1 MKRLLP
7 VLAILLTLSYGAS
20 AQVVQWASKVLDFS
34 SEITHAQYSAQQAL
48 GKPNVMPAGGDNP
61 NAWMP
66 DKPNRKEF
74 LKLGFDKPMSI
85 KQIAIAESFNPSALY
100 RILVY
105 DETGKEYELST
116 FNPMSIP
123 MKGRMMNFFLEP
135 TPYKVAA
142 VKLEFDGA
150 AVPDY
155 YAIDAVAISDSNY
168 PIVAFI
174 PTPELLASGI
184 VTEVL
189 DKNVNSD
196 VNELNPI
203 LSPDGKTLYFSR
215 SNHPD
220 NSGGKKD
227 KEDIWYSE
235 LGADGKWQ
243 LAKNAGAPLNNE
255 YPNFVSSIS
264 STTPDGKSVI
274 MLLGNKYDENGD
286 SKLAGVS
293 MSSNV
298 GGNWTKPVAL
308 KIEDDYNFHEK
319 ANYFL
324 ANNRK
329 TLLMSVQREDTRG
342 DRDLYVSFMRADSSW
357 SRPLNLGAVVNTAG
371 EESAPFLALDDKTL
385 YFSSNGF
392 SGYGGTDIYVSKRLD
407 DTWTNWS
414 EPENLGPDINSP
426 KEDLFFNIPANS
438 EYAYYSRGVS
448 DNNTDIF
455 RIKLPIMRSP
465 EVWVTVRGK
474 LVDGKTGEPIGAKI
488 VYERLPDGTDV
499 GITQSDP
506 KTGEYEIKL
515 PAGHLYGIRAEA
527 DGHISESQNIDL
539 RNAKGDTIITGQDFR
554 LQPINVTPIDS
565 GVHVTLNNIF
575 FDFDQV
581 TLRAESYSEL
591 DRIVKMLNDR
601 ASMTIEIDGHADAT
615 GPEQYNLDLSK
626 RRAAAVQKYLTGK
639 GVDVSRVTIA
649 FFGESKPVVPN
660 TTKENRRKNRRV
672 EFVIVKP

>member
-48 GKPNVMPAGGDNP
+48 GKPNVMPAAGDNP

>member
-7 VLAILLTLSYGAS
+7 VLTILLAMSFGAS

-34 SEITHAQYSAQQAL
+34 SELTHAQYSAQQAL

-85 KQIAIAESFNPSALY
+85 KQIAIAESYNPSALY
-100 RILVY
+100 RVLVY
-105 DETGKEYELST
+105 DEAGKEYELST
-116 FNPMSIP
+116 FNPMAIP

-142 VKLEFDGA
+142 IKLEFDGGA
-150 AVPDY
+150 TPDY

-215 SNHPD
+215 TNHPD
-220 NSGGKKD
+220 NAGGKKD

-255 YPNFVSSIS
+255 YPNFVSAIS

-274 MLLGNKYDENGD
+274 MLLGNKYDEKGD

-329 TLLMSVQREDTRG
+329 TLLMSVQRDDSRG
-342 DRDLYVSFMRADSSW
+342 DRDLYVSFMKADSSW
-357 SRPLNLGAVVNTAG
+357 SRPLNLGAMVNTAG

-465 EVWVTVRGK
+465 EIWVTVRGK

-488 VYERLPDGTDV
+488 IYERLPDGTDV
-499 GITQSDP
+499 GISQSDP

-527 DGHISESQNIDL
+527 DGHVSESQNLDL
-539 RNAKGDTIITGQDFR
+539 RDAKGDKIITGQDFR

-565 GVHVTLNNIF
+565 GVTVTLNNIF

-581 TLRAESYSEL
+581 TLKAESYSEL
-591 DRIVKMLNDR
+591 DRVVKMMTER
-601 ASMTIEIDGHADAT
+601 ATMTIEIDGHADAT

-639 GVDVSRVTIA
+639 GVDSSRVTIA
-649 FFGESKPVVPN
+649 FFGEKKPLVPN

>member
-7 VLAILLTLSYGAS
+7 VLTILLAMSFGAS

-34 SEITHAQYSAQQAL
+34 SELTHAQYSAQQAL

-85 KQIAIAESFNPSALY
+85 KQIAIAESYNPSALY
-100 RILVY
+100 RVLVY
-105 DETGKEYELST
+105 DEAGKEYELST
-116 FNPMSIP
+116 FNPMAIP

-142 VKLEFDGA
+142 IKLEFDGGA
-150 AVPDY
+150 TPDY

-215 SNHPD
+215 TNHPD
-220 NSGGKKD
+220 NAGGKKD

-255 YPNFVSSIS
+255 YPNFVSAIS

-274 MLLGNKYDENGD
+274 MLLGNKYDEKGD

-329 TLLMSVQREDTRG
+329 TLLMSVQRDDSRG
-342 DRDLYVSFMRADSSW
+342 DRDLYVSFMKADSSW
-357 SRPLNLGAVVNTAG
+357 SRPLNLGAMVNTAG

-426 KEDLFFNIPANS
+426 KEDLFFNIPSNS

-465 EVWVTVRGK
+465 EIWVTVRGK

-488 VYERLPDGTDV
+488 IYERLPDGTDV
-499 GITQSDP
+499 GISQSDP

-527 DGHISESQNIDL
+527 DGHVSESQNLDL
-539 RNAKGDTIITGQDFR
+539 RDAKGDKIITGQDFR

-565 GVHVTLNNIF
+565 GVTVTLNNIF

-581 TLRAESYSEL
+581 TLKAESYSEL
-591 DRIVKMLNDR
+591 DRVVKMMTER
-601 ASMTIEIDGHADAT
+601 ATMTIEIDGHADAT

-639 GVDVSRVTIA
+639 GVDSSRVTIA
-649 FFGESKPVVPN
+649 FFGETKPLVPN